1 MRRTQV
7 LLDEVTYQAVKR
19 EALARDISMS
29 ELLRQVLRQQ
39 LGPKLKGRRHV
50 RDLGFVSLGRS
61 SQRPG
66 DRLYPISEHH
76 DEALAEDF
84 AQ

>member
-19 EALARDISMS
+19 EAQARDISMS

-39 LGPKLKGRRHV
+39 LGPKLKERRDV
-50 RDLGFVSLGRS
+50 RDLAFVSLGRS
-61 SQRPG
+61 NQLPG
-66 DRLYPISEHH
+66 DRSYPISERH
-76 DEALAEDF
+76 DEALVEDF
-84 AQ
+84 GK

>member
-19 EALARDISMS
+19 EAQARDRSMS

-39 LGPKLKGRRHV
+39 LGSRPKERRHV
-50 RDLGFVSLGRS
+50 NDLGFVSLGRS
-61 SQRPG
+61 NQRPG
-66 DRLYPISEHH
+66 DRLYPISEQH